1 MDKSR
6 SVTSTPTLHIEDPW
20 ITSPNKRLQNGTN
33 SPRSSHFKDNLLT
46 KEIVIDLV
54 NQHPKLK
61 FKKQKLANRK
71 FLYSTQLELS
81 QDNQNQQNQQNQR
94 QQNQQNQRQHH
105 QQHHHQQHQHQQLI
119 RCIQI
124 NNIIYFID
132 ADKLLVL
139 EPSTILINYDTN
151 EYSTKYNSYKD
162 TLEYLEPV
170 KFFSIIN
177 DYIKGYTLHKLL
189 EHFHLQNDGKLQKN
203 ISILIETATRLKLFN
218 LVTQIAALYPI
229 IAIDDKEYMIS
240 FIKLKELEPYTNL
253 LKLINQH
260 QHQHQDYNNI
270 RLLRDGEI
278 FSTIVF
284 PYIMG
289 YSTRCE
295 IIQKIHEFELHTVMY
310 NKICDDIRFYN
321 LVELWK
327 GIKINKLHASTV

>member
-1 MDKSR
+1 MDRSR
-6 SVTSTPTLHIEDPW
+6 SVTPTPTLHIEDPW
-20 ITSPNKRLQNGTN
+20 LTSPNKRLQNGTT
-33 SPRSSHFKDNLLT
+33 SPRSSYFKNNLLT
-46 KEIVIDLV
+46 KEIVIDLA
-54 NQHPKLK
+54 NQPPKLK

-71 FLYSTQLELS
+71 FLYSTQLKPS
-81 QDNQNQQNQQNQR
+81 QD
-94 QQNQQNQRQHH
+94 
-105 QQHHHQQHQHQQLI
+105 QQHQHQHQQLI

-132 ADKLLVL
+132 ADKLLLL

-218 LVTQIAALYPI
+218 LVMQVASLYPI
-229 IAIDDKEYMIS
+229 IAIDNKEYMIS

-260 QHQHQDYNNI
+260 HDQHYHNI
-270 RLLRDGEI
+270 RLLRDDEI

-295 IIQKIHEFELHTVMY
+295 IIQKIHEFEIHTVMY

-327 GIKINKLHASTV
+327 GVKINKLRYSTV

>member
-1 MDKSR
+1 MDRSR
-6 SVTSTPTLHIEDPW
+6 TPTPTLHIEDPW
-20 ITSPNKRLQNGTN
+20 LTSPNKRLQTGTA
-33 SPRSSHFKDNLLT
+33 SPQSSHFKNNLLT
-46 KEIVIDLV
+46 NEIVTNLV

-71 FLYSTQLELS
+71 FLYSTQLEPA
-81 QDNQNQQNQQNQR
+81 
-94 QQNQQNQRQHH
+94 
-105 QQHHHQQHQHQQLI
+105 QQHLI
-119 RCIQI
+119 TCIQI
-124 NNIIYFID
+124 NNVIYFID
-132 ADKLLVL
+132 ADKLIEL

-151 EYSTKYNSYKD
+151 EYSTKYNSRKD

-177 DYIKGYTLHKLL
+177 DYIKGYTLYKLI

-218 LVTQIAALYPI
+218 LVMQIAKLYPI

-260 QHQHQDYNNI
+260 QDQDQYQHNI

-295 IIQKIHEFELHTVMY
+295 IIQKIQTFEINTVMY

-327 GIKINKLHASTV
+327 GVKINKLRDSTV

>member
-1 MDKSR
+1 MDR
-6 SVTSTPTLHIEDPW
+6 SVTPTSTLHIEDPW
-20 ITSPNKRLQNGTN
+20 LTSPNKRLQTGTA

-46 KEIVIDLV
+46 NEIVTNLV

-71 FLYSTQLELS
+71 FLYSTQLEPV
-81 QDNQNQQNQQNQR
+81 
-94 QQNQQNQRQHH
+94 H
-105 QQHHHQQHQHQQLI
+105 QHQHQYHLI
-119 RCIQI
+119 TCIQI
-124 NNIIYFID
+124 NNVIYFID
-132 ADKLLVL
+132 AEKLLEL

-151 EYSTKYNSYKD
+151 EYSTKYNSRKD

-218 LVTQIAALYPI
+218 LVMQIAKLYPI

-260 QHQHQDYNNI
+260 QDQYQHNI

-278 FSTIVF
+278 FNSVVY

-295 IIQKIHEFELHTVMY
+295 IIQKIHEFEMHTVMY

-327 GIKINKLHASTV
+327 GVKINKLRDSTV